1 MIQPYKQFIAE
12 KKNPCWPG
20 YKQIGTKK
28 KNGRMVPNC
37 VKESNISNYSSDF
50 HVNEK
55 SESHQE
61 FAENRLAG
69 ATKISKAAKEKGG
82 DALLTYHHFHVK
94 LPYYQKA
101 VDGELDMEELK
112 SEYDKLLTDLY
123 EATRNSMN
131 ISQVRF
137 QELVGKIEVVGELLI
152 ENDK

>member
-101 VDGELDMEELK
+101 VDGGLDMDELK